1 MLTIHYNFDDKEHV
15 TLVLE
20 GSWTIHDGVPDVSA
34 VLLKLCRDQA
44 LRRVSFS
51 ADAVTAWDS
60 SLPTFCRAL
69 LAAMSEKNIAADLAG
84 LPAGVRR
91 LMTLAAK
98 VPERAGAARKHERI
112 SFFAA
117 AGERYF
123 RLRQSALTA
132 LEFVGDVTLALG
144 RMLRGKAVF
153 RMSDTIYQFKV
164 CGAQALPIVSL
175 ISLLVGLIFAFV
187 GAVQL
192 KMFGAEIYVA
202 SLVAI
207 AMVRVMGAVM
217 AGIIISGRT
226 GAAFAA
232 ELGTMQV
239 NEEVDALSTFGIS
252 PLEFLVLPRMLAL
265 IFMMPLLCVY
275 ADFMG
280 ILGGMIVG
288 VAMLDISPA
297 QYFHMTWQSVQ
308 LSYFVIGVLHSFV
321 FGILIALCS
330 CFKGINCGRS
340 ASAVGEATT
349 AAVVTSIVSLI
360 VATAVITFI
369 CNLLGV

>member
-1 MLTIHYNFDDKEHV
+1 MTAVQVHFDHEEHAS
-15 TLVLE
+15 LIFE
-20 GSWTIHDGVPDVSA
+20 GSWTIHDRLPDVTA
-34 VLLKLCRDQA
+34 ILDE
-44 LRRVSFS
+44 LRSRKKIRRLSFFG
-51 ADAVTAWDS
+51 DAVTGWDS
-60 SLPTFCRAL
+60 CLPTFCRSV
-69 LAAMSEKNIAADLAG
+69 LATVPVDSVAVDLAG
-84 LPAGVRR
+84 LPEGVVR
-91 LMTLAAK
+91 LLDLAAK
-98 VPERAGAARKHERI
+98 VPERAGAARKEIRTGLI
-112 SFFAA
+112 TAV
-117 AGERYF
+117 GEGA
-123 RLRQSALTA
+123 LRVWDDTRMALA
-132 LEFVGDVTLALG
+132 FVGEVSLAFGKL
-144 RMLRGKAVF
+144 LLGKAVF
-153 RMSDTIYQFKV
+153 RMSDTIYQFRV

-239 NEEVDALSTFGIS
+239 NEEVDALSTFGVS

-288 VAMLDISPA
+288 VTMLDISPA
-297 QYFHMTWQSVQ
+297 QYFHMTWQSVK

-330 CFKGINCGRS
+330 CYKGINCGRS

-369 CNLLGV
+369 CNVMGV

>member
-1 MLTIHYNFDDKEHV
+1 MAAVNVHFDGEDHV
-15 TLVLE
+15 ILVFE
-20 GSWTIHDGVPDVSA
+20 GSWTIQDRLPDVTA
-34 VLLKLCRDQA
+34 ILDT
-44 LRRVSFS
+44 LRRERKNHQLSFTG
-51 ADAVTAWDS
+51 DAVTAWDS
-60 SLPTFCRAL
+60 CLPAFCRAVL
-69 LAAMSEKNIAADLAG
+69 TAVQVAPDSVDMSG
-84 LPAGVRR
+84 LPKGVGR
-91 LMTLAAK
+91 LLELAAK
-98 VPERAGAARKHERI
+98 VPERSGAVRKEDKRGLL
-112 SFFAA
+112 AA
-117 AGERYF
+117 TGEGALRF
-123 RLRQSALTA
+123 WGDFCIAIAFIGEVSLVFGRLL
-132 LEFVGDVTLALG
+132 L
-144 RMLRGKAVF
+144 GKAVF
-153 RMSDTIYQFKV
+153 RISDTIYQFRV
-164 CGAQALPIVSL
+164 CGSQALPIVSL

-239 NEEVDALSTFGIS
+239 NEEVDALSTFGVS

-280 ILGGMIVG
+280 ILGGLIVG
-288 VAMLDISPA
+288 ITMLDISPA
-297 QYFHMTWQSVQ
+297 QYFHMTWQSVS

-330 CFKGINCGRS
+330 CYKGINCGRS

-369 CNLLGV
+369 CNVLGV